1 MFADAWKAEEYFLKR
16 MVTISYLPEG
26 HQYKICRLAFS
37 LTSARRC
44 YICGSGSEEPFRAG
58 GRGRGVRGTSEA
70 RIKSS
75 VSCTEFERS
84 SSMDQFIMECPDD
97 YVGCI
102 TQIDGNEIVRTC
114 DSLPLND
121 CQTANG
127 VKYCYCNTDL
137 CNGKLVTPPTR
148 NVNEHLHRS
157 THHEHDDDITDDEDF
172 MEASGM
178 GNDPTSRETDRNSL
192 ENNYDDSAWSTANVP
207 LTTRHPTNS
216 KTSNSAHIYA
226 NILLTFLPL
235 LPALR

>member
-1 MFADAWKAEEYFLKR
+1 MKQFTVVLLIFAA
-16 MVTISYLPEG
+16 
-26 HQYKICRLAFS
+26 CS

-44 YICGSGSEEPFRAG
+44 YICGNGSEEPFRSG
-58 GRGRGVRGTSEA
+58 GRGRGARETEA

-75 VSCTEFERS
+75 ISCTEFERS
-84 SSMDQFIMECPDD
+84 SSIDQFVMECPADF
-97 YVGCI
+97 VGCI

-148 NVNEHLHRS
+148 NVNENQHKNLHSRD
-157 THHEHDDDITDDEDF
+157 EDDITDDEDF

-178 GNDPTSRETDRNSL
+178 GGNDPSSRNSGR
-192 ENNYDDSAWSTANVP
+192 NIHNSYDDSWSTSNNP
-207 LTTRHPTNS
+207 LTTRHPNPKAS
-216 KTSNSAHIYA
+216 RGAHTIA
-226 NILLTFLPL
+226 KLPILLLLPL
-235 LPALR
+235 LPLLFVLIQ